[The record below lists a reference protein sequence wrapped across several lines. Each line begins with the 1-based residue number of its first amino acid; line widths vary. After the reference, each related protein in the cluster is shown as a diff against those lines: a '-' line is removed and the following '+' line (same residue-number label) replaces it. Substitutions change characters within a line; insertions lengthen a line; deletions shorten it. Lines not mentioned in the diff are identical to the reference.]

1 MSYLLTY
8 MMSGFNPFSVGGG
21 VAQPQSL
28 ESMLGVGNIATD
40 NFLNDTD
47 GNTYDSVISSSINV
61 NNAYPYIQSSSQDG
75 FISLSDYD
83 FSATFVPY
91 IKVGYYNGV
100 QTNQVTI
107 KPEGIEIYEG
117 SRNTIKQEAIG
128 IDKNAFNNQRL
139 FLPTS
144 GGQFQTQETPIKEY
158 YFNSNANITNIT
170 PQTIQNTT
178 FYISGVV
185 NSPCNIILSSDFMG
199 IAGLRIY
206 FVFNYSGGEMVNI
219 VSDNDVYTTWGSYE
233 VYNDESLSLIR
244 YGNSF
249 YIKKCTIQP

>member
-28 ESMLGVGNIATD
+28 ASMLGEGNIATE
-40 NFLNDTD
+40 NFLYDTD
-47 GNTYDSVISSSINV
+47 GITYVSVISSSINV
-61 NNAYPYIQSSSQDG
+61 NNAYPNIQSYSQGG

-83 FSATFVPY
+83 ISATFVPY

-107 KPEGIEIYEG
+107 KPEGIEIFQDTK
-117 SRNTIKQEAIG
+117 NTIKQEAIG
-128 IDKNAFNNQRL
+128 SDKDAFSNQRL

-144 GGQFQTQETPIKEY
+144 SGQFQTQETPIKEY
-158 YFNSNANITNIT
+158 IFNSNANITNIT
-170 PQTIQNTT
+170 PQTSQNCT

-185 NSPCNIILSSDFMG
+185 NSPCNIILDSIPNS
-199 IAGLRIY
+199 LRIY

-233 VYNDESLSLIR
+233 VYNHESLSLIR
-244 YGNSF
+244 YGNLF